1 MAMDPNTV
9 QMEALRRK
17 NAGDPRPLPQIVQEL
32 MATAEAAQPVPVE
45 APVAEVTPTPAQPV
59 PVGQPVEVR
68 PAMPPMATPFNP
80 VERARAA
87 AAPEP
92 APQSAPT
99 ISATDAAVKNA
110 QDKRDP
116 LAASMASQQD
126 IVEKARKAEFDAIGQ
141 IREQVGVDRR
151 VDELLK
157 KREERYAQREA
168 EIAKDEKLQ
177 AWNALAMAGFKMAQS
192 TSPYFAAALSEGLQA
207 GLEGFNASKAAAAEK
222 KARLEDAKDAV
233 ALDRIESEDRMEA
246 RAIADRSAGEAAGVR
261 ALEQRAKM
269 LEVAIAETREPLI
282 RQKYQ
287 AELQQIYT
295 NIASTKYRDALAGR
309 ADARAARAAAGDSG
323 SAAYMKAYRSGIA
336 DEAEYGRK
344 FAEGAME
351 QSDLRPGDPGYS
363 AAFQAAVSEG
373 RSIFRNSNPQWSG
386 IANAVEGVQPVERP
400 KNAAP
405 APAQKKEESWWDR
418 IFG

>member
-1 MAMDPNTV
+1 MEMDPNTV

-261 ALEQRAKM
+261 ALERNALM
-269 LEVAIAETREPLI
+269 LENAIKETREPRI
-282 RQKYQ
+282 RAKMD
-287 AELQQIYT
+287 AELQETYAR
-295 NIASTKYRDALAGR
+295 IASIKYRDALAGR

-323 SAAYMKAYRSGIA
+323 SAAYAKAYRSGIA

-344 FAEGAME
+344 FAEGVME
-351 QSDLRPGDPGYS
+351 KSDLRPGDKGYTE
-363 AAFQAAVSEG
+363 AFQSAVSEG
-373 RSIFRNSNPQWSG
+373 RSIFRNSNPQWEG
-386 IANAVEGVQPVERP
+386 IANTVEKVPTIERP
-400 KNAAP
+400 KAPAAAP
-405 APAQKKEESWWDR
+405 AKKKEESWWDR